1 MTKFIGFVTRK
12 TDYDFVGKRK
22 AAFVFSFLLVI
33 ASIGSLFWQGL
44 DYGIDFKGGIL
55 IEIQS
60 EKPLDIGEMR
70 NTINNLN
77 IGDISLQAIGS
88 DNQNFLIH
96 TLGRGDDEKT
106 QMQMVEKIKT
116 ALGEGITFQ
125 KVEVVGPK
133 VGSELVY
140 KSIIASILA
149 LLAIFIYI
157 WVRFEWQFAVGCTL
171 SLAFVMVTT
180 LGIFSIFQID
190 FTLNV
195 VAAILA
201 VAGYATNDTIVS
213 YDRVRENLRKYRKME
228 LNALVNR
235 STNDTLSRTILTGTT
250 TFLAIIVLLVLGG
263 DALRGFSIA
272 MLWGLLIGTFSSIY
286 VAMPILSLFDV
297 KKTIDAADSPT
308 SATPV
313 A

>member
-96 TLGRGDDEKT
+96 TLGRLGQSIGRIHEVKSVKDIIEDTVNVCAETLKA
-106 QMQMVEKIKT
+106 KAA
-116 ALGEGITFQ
+116 AL
-125 KVEVVGPK
+125 
-133 VGSELVY
+133 
-140 KSIIASILA
+140 
-149 LLAIFIYI
+149 
-157 WVRFEWQFAVGCTL
+157 
-171 SLAFVMVTT
+171 
-180 LGIFSIFQID
+180 
-190 FTLNV
+190 
-195 VAAILA
+195 
-201 VAGYATNDTIVS
+201 
-213 YDRVRENLRKYRKME
+213 
-228 LNALVNR
+228 
-235 STNDTLSRTILTGTT
+235 
-250 TFLAIIVLLVLGG
+250 
-263 DALRGFSIA
+263 
-272 MLWGLLIGTFSSIY
+272 
-286 VAMPILSLFDV
+286 
-297 KKTIDAADSPT
+297 
-308 SATPV
+308 
-313 A
+313 

>member
-1 MTKFIGFVTRK
+1 MTKFIGFITRK
-12 TDYDFVGKRK
+12 TDFDFVGKRK
-22 AAFVFSFLLVI
+22 VAFIFSLMLVI
-33 ASIGSLFWQGL
+33 ASIFSLFWQGL
-44 DYGIDFKGGIL
+44 NYGIDFRGGIL
-55 IEIQS
+55 IEVHS
-60 EKPLDIGEMR
+60 ETPLDIGDMR
-70 NTINNLN
+70 KTINDLK
-77 IGDISLQAIGS
+77 IGDISLQSIG
-88 DNQNFLIH
+88 DGDQDFLIH

-106 QMQMVEKIKT
+106 QMEMVEKIKS
-116 ALGEGITFQ
+116 ALGTGVIFQ

-171 SLAFVMVTT
+171 SLAFVMLTT
-180 LGIFSIFQID
+180 VGIFSIFQID
-190 FTLNV
+190 FSLNV

-250 TFLAIIVLLVLGG
+250 TFLAVIVLLVLGG
-263 DALRGFSIA
+263 EALRGFSIA

-297 KKTIDAADSPT
+297 KKTIEAGEGT
-308 SATPV
+308 SSASV
-313 A
+313 S

>member
-1 MTKFIGFVTRK
+1 MTKFIGFITRK
-12 TDYDFVGKRK
+12 TDFDFVGKRK
-22 AAFVFSFLLVI
+22 VAFIFSLMLVI
-33 ASIGSLFWQGL
+33 ASIFSLFWQGL
-44 DYGIDFKGGIL
+44 NYGIDFRGGIL
-55 IEIQS
+55 IEVHS
-60 EKPLDIGEMR
+60 DTPLDIGDMR
-70 NTINNLN
+70 QTINDLK
-77 IGDISLQAIGS
+77 IGDISLQSIG
-88 DNQNFLIH
+88 DGDQDFLIH

-106 QMQMVEKIKT
+106 QMEMVEKIKS
-116 ALGEGITFQ
+116 ALGTGVIFQ

-171 SLAFVMVTT
+171 SLAFVMLTT
-180 LGIFSIFQID
+180 VGIFSIFQID
-190 FTLNV
+190 FSLNV

-250 TFLAIIVLLVLGG
+250 TFLAVIVLLVLGG
-263 DALRGFSIA
+263 EALRGFSIA
-272 MLWGLLIGTFSSIY
+272 MLWGLLIGTFSYIY

-297 KKTIDAADSPT
+297 KKTIEAGEGT
-308 SATPV
+308 SSASV
-313 A
+313 S

>member
-1 MTKFIGFVTRK
+1 MTKFIGFITRK
-12 TDYDFVGKRK
+12 TDFDFVGKRK
-22 AAFVFSFLLVI
+22 VAFIFSLMLVI
-33 ASIGSLFWQGL
+33 ASIFSLFWQGL
-44 DYGIDFKGGIL
+44 NYGIDFRGGIL
-55 IEIQS
+55 IEVHS
-60 EKPLDIGEMR
+60 ETPLDIGDMR
-70 NTINNLN
+70 QTINDLK
-77 IGDISLQAIGS
+77 IGDISLQSIG
-88 DNQNFLIH
+88 DGDQDFLIH

-106 QMQMVEKIKT
+106 QMEMVEKIKS
-116 ALGEGITFQ
+116 ALGTGVIFQ

-171 SLAFVMVTT
+171 SLAFVMLTT
-180 LGIFSIFQID
+180 VGIFSIFQID
-190 FTLNV
+190 FSLNV

-250 TFLAIIVLLVLGG
+250 TFLAVIVLLVLGG
-263 DALRGFSIA
+263 EALRGFSIA

-297 KKTIDAADSPT
+297 KKTIEAGEGT
-308 SATPV
+308 SSASV
-313 A
+313 S